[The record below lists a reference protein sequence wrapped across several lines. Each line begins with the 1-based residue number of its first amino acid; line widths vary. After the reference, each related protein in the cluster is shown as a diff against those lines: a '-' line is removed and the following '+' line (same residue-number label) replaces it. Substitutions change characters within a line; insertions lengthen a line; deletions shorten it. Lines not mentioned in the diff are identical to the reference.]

1 MTQHRK
7 VQDVMTPNPVMLP
20 ETATLVDAACKM
32 REAGIGDVVVIDA
45 SEGVRGIVTD
55 RDIVVRGLAEGCDP
69 RTATLGEVVSR
80 DLATISPDDST
91 DTAVRLMRE
100 RAIRR
105 LPVVREG
112 RPVGIITIGDLAME
126 RDRNSAL
133 ADVSAAPP
141 NV

>member
-1 MTQHRK
+1 
-7 VQDVMTPNPVMLP
+7 MTPNPVALP
-20 ETATLVDAACKM
+20 ETATLVDAARKM
-32 REAGIGDVVVIDA
+32 REAGIGDVIVIDA
-45 SEGVRGIVTD
+45 GEGVRGIVTD
-55 RDIVVRGLAEGCDP
+55 RDIVVRGLAESCDP
-69 RTATLGEVVSR
+69 GTTTLGEIVSR
-80 DLATISPDDST
+80 DLTTISPDDST

-112 RPVGIITIGDLAME
+112 RPVGIITIGDLAIE

-133 ADVSAAPP
+133 AEVSAARP